1 MKASLFFTL
10 FIACT
15 AFSAAQSFVSETLT
29 VKSGI
34 LKQERSYAIYLPEGY
49 EASSRSYP
57 VLYLLHGYSDNHTGW
72 VQFGEV
78 QHIAD
83 MAIAAAE
90 ATPMI
95 IVMPDADTT
104 RPGYTNSV
112 DGKHNYEN
120 FFFEEFMPHVENTY
134 RIRKDKRYRAIAGLS
149 MGGGGSFVYAMRR
162 PDLFSAAAP
171 LSAWMGPTTAEELK
185 NWAERSGASFDPEDA
200 EAYLAKNNPLALV
213 KTIEK
218 EKLNSIRWYIDCGD
232 DDFLYEGN
240 AQMHILMRQL
250 DINHEY
256 RVRDGGHTWEYW
268 RSALPTVLQFVSKG
282 FHQF

>member
-120 FFFEEFMPHVENTY
+120 FFFEEFMPHIENTY

-250 DINHEY
+250 GINHEY

-268 RSALPTVLQFVSKG
+268 RTALPTVLQFVSKG

>member
-120 FFFEEFMPHVENTY
+120 FFFEEFMPHIENTY

-250 DINHEY
+250 GINHEY

>member
-1 MKASLFFTL
+1 M
-10 FIACT
+10 
-15 AFSAAQSFVSETLT
+15 
-29 VKSGI
+29 
-34 LKQERSYAIYLPEGY
+34 RH
-49 EASSRSYP
+49 SSRSYP

-83 MAIAAAE
+83 LAIAAGE

-120 FFFEEFMPHVENTY
+120 FFFEEFMPHIENTY

-250 DINHEY
+250 GINHEY

-268 RSALPTVLQFVSKG
+268 RTALPTVLQFVSKG

>member
-34 LKQERSYAIYLPEGY
+34 LKQERSYAIYLPECY
-49 EASSRSYP
+49 KASSRSYP

-120 FFFEEFMPHVENTY
+120 FFFEEFMPHIENTY

>member
-120 FFFEEFMPHVENTY
+120 FFFEEFMPHIENTY

-250 DINHEY
+250 GINHEY

-268 RSALPTVLQFVSKG
+268 RSALPTLLQFVSKG